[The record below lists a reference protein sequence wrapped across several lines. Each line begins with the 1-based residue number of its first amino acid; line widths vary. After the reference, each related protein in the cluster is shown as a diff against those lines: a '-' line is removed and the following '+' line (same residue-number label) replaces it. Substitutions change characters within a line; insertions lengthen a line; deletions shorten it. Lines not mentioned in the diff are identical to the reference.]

1 MISMDVML
9 LISPEHSF
17 VPAVQIHMSA
27 IIHLTNGQWKMMK
40 MRMMMMVAMMRV
52 MFLKNITLI
61 IASEVFA
68 VMKCL
73 KETENKFKWCCI
85 LQTWMQR
92 SMDGVK
98 T

>member
-1 MISMDVML
+1 MLSMDVML
-9 LISPEHSF
+9 LISPAHSF

-40 MRMMMMVAMMRV
+40 MRMTMMVAMMRV
-52 MFLKNITLI
+52 MFLRNITLI

-73 KETENKFKWCCI
+73 EETENNSNSVAYW
-85 LQTWMQR
+85 R
-92 SMDGVK
+92 R
-98 T
+98 